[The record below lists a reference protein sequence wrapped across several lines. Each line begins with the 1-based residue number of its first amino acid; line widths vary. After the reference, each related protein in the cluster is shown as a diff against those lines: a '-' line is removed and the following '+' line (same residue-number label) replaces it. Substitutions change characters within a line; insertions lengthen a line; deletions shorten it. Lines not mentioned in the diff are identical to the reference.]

1 MVEFPAMEAQVVM
14 IVQEKMIKNGL
25 YNCTIQTPLRFF
37 FSCAAKIPMKSI
49 ATALKGNET
58 ENSQRLYGFLIL
70 FCSSMQQKKDV
81 CLCDNRFFK
90 TILKTSLTLVVE
102 S

>member
-1 MVEFPAMEAQVVM
+1 MVM

-70 FCSSMQQKKDV
+70 FCSSMQQKSMQ
-81 CLCDNRFFK
+81 
-90 TILKTSLTLVVE
+90 ISLFNLSFIVKVTD
-102 S
+102 